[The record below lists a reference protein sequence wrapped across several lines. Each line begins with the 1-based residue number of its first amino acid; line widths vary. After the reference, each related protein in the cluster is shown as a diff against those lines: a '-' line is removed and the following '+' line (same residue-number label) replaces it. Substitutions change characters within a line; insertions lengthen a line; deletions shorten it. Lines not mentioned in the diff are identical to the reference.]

1 MIYDVFVKCLF
12 NFKTLPYHRCH
23 IKMSAAVAA
32 AAARE
37 RCPGRHG
44 RGDGEMKKVLSA
56 FYYCIYTRSVR
67 ARVLFLYEINFNFN
81 NFRAKKIIK
90 TALVSPR
97 HRRRPS
103 AVSLSSSCP
112 PLRSF
117 DRGRVGSGGFILFFC

>member
-1 MIYDVFVKCLF
+1 
-12 NFKTLPYHRCH
+12 
-23 IKMSAAVAA
+23 MSAAV
-32 AAARE
+32 AARE

-97 HRRRPS
+97 YRRRQPLCRLFI
-103 AVSLSSSCP
+103 VVLSTLP
-112 PLRSF
+112 F
-117 DRGRVGSGGFILFFC
+117 V

>member
-32 AAARE
+32 ARE

-56 FYYCIYTRSVR
+56 FYYCIYTRGVR

-103 AVSLSSSCP
+103 ADTIVVLP
-112 PLRSF
+112 TLRSF
-117 DRGRVGSGGFILFFC
+117 DRGRAGSRGFILFFC